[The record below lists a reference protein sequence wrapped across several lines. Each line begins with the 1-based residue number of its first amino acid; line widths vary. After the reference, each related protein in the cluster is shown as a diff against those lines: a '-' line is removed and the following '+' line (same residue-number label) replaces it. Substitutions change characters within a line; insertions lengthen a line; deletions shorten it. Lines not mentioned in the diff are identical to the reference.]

1 MASRLTRRRLAA
13 RALATTAAFCA
24 APTVLR
30 AQAARELVIVSFAGQ
45 LQEPH
50 RWLADRME
58 KRHPGLKIRLVPSE
72 SQDVVAQIKA
82 AQGFSPYDAMPN
94 GEPPHLIGMREGY
107 IQRVKP
113 AGVPNYANVFP
124 EFVAKSGGF
133 GVPASYS
140 LIGIAYNE
148 KMLKTVPKSWTD
160 LWNAEYRGKV
170 GIPRASSNLGLGVL
184 VIAAKVFGGTEENLD
199 PGWSK
204 LQELKPIVGRSPTQL
219 LQMLEREEIALAPI
233 WNNDAAGAAA
243 KGLPVKFVKPDP
255 GPVAIISFMSEITGT
270 RHADLVQEWMNDVLS
285 AEYQAMAA
293 NAPYFFGPVVKGVTI
308 PEAAR
313 PYTPSTPEEVLKLQT
328 VDWSKIDDHARAQ
341 LGRADQS
348 MQRIAARFHVHRMLP
363 RPRGRGVATT
373 SSCSRACVR

>member
-1 MASRLTRRRLAA
+1 MRSRLTRRGLAA
-13 RALATTAAFCA
+13 GALATTAALAA
-24 APTVLR
+24 APSLSR
-30 AQAARELVIVSFAGQ
+30 AQATRELVIVSFAGQ

-50 RWLADRME
+50 RFLADQME

-72 SQDVVAQIKA
+72 AQDVVAQIKA
-82 AQGFSPYDAMPN
+82 AQGHSPYDAMPN

-113 AGVPNYANVFP
+113 AGIANYANVFP
-124 EFVAKSGGF
+124 EFIAKSGGF

-148 KMLKTVPKSWTD
+148 KMLKAAPKSWAD

-184 VIAAKVFGGTEENLD
+184 VIAAKIFGGTEDNLD
-199 PGWSK
+199 PGWAK

-270 RHADLVQEWMNDVLS
+270 RHPELVQEWMNALLS
-285 AEYQAMAA
+285 TEYQAMAA
-293 NAPYFFGPVVKGVTI
+293 NAPYFFGPVVKGVAI

-328 VDWSKIDDHARAQ
+328 VDWSKIAPVRGK
-341 LGRADQS
+341 LVDQFDRLFAS
-348 MQRIAARFHVHRMLP
+348 
-363 RPRGRGVATT
+363 
-373 SSCSRACVR
+373 